1 MTNYWKLLLTCLT
14 FVTSVGSAWA
24 EEAPAS
30 SAEEAPAEEE
40 PKTEVSLVAEAG
52 LIWLAGNTQSITA
65 NGQVA
70 FGIQRDGNRFS
81 LNFGGAYGRS
91 LVSTDVVDA
100 DGTVIRTDT
109 EWVDTAKRVFGDAR
123 YDRFLVPDLNSIYVS
138 GGAAHD
144 PLAGLRF
151 RAQGNAGY
159 SHLLVNT
166 DMHRFAAEAGGMIVY
181 QAPVGIVRPVEH
193 GGNHEIRFGP
203 IGQTNAHQNNEWL
216 TNRARLNANTPDPR
230 RPVTGDH
237 LNMKHDTGWKR
248 DPETAIFRL
257 YAPWFCRR
265 WQAGFTDVS
274 RPNQREF
281 HMANLRR

>member
-166 DMHRFAAEAGGMIVY
+166 DMHRFAAEAGFNYTHELYVEEVVPGS
-181 QAPVGIVRPVEH
+181 QNFVG
-193 GGNHEIRFGP
+193 
-203 IGQTNAHQNNEWL
+203 
-216 TNRARLNANTPDPR
+216 ARLFVGYALNANDIFGFSQSAEALLGGTDNAEAR
-230 RPVTGDH
+230 FDGRLLAVTGV
-237 LNMKHDTGWKR
+237 
-248 DPETAIFRL
+248 TATLSKVFSVK
-257 YAPWFCRR
+257 
-265 WQAGFTDVS
+265 AGFTLSWDFV
-274 RPNQREF
+274 PPEGF
-281 HMANLRR
+281 KPIDTTTTLTLVATLL